1 MRNAIL
7 LVLLPLIFMHYG
19 LSQKKTI
26 NHEVYNDWK
35 SLKSP
40 IISANGTFVA
50 YEIAPHRGDGMLY
63 YGMKNDPSNKLSRA
77 VSPQFS
83 KDESLLVFRIKPG
96 FDTLRKLELDKVDKK
111 KWVNDT
117 LGIVLTKQDTI
128 IKFGDLKQY
137 QLAKYTNWIAYT
149 VHSNDAPKE
158 EVKRRFWDIF
168 RRKKKEEENAAPA
181 SNGNKMTVFN
191 PIDNRSIELFNV
203 EQFSLSDDGGFVLF
217 STHFKGAKND
227 SIQVHLLRTADFSLQ
242 QVKYDYT
249 ATKHYVF
256 DDKNKQAVFLASKD
270 TVDKNKVFDLYF
282 WDLSQDSPE
291 LLLDTNRND
300 LPEGMTV
307 SVYRAPYFSQNS
319 KRLFIGL
326 KDIPQQEP
334 EDTLL
339 DSEKAK
345 FDLWHW
351 EDDRLQPQQ
360 LLEKQRDLTKT
371 YLSVIHLNENRL
383 LQLENDTLQLRTLD
397 KGNSDAALGYTMHRQ
412 QHTYNWTYPW
422 LRDYYHVSIES
433 GTSTLLKRDISYGS
447 LSPQGKAFIYFDLND
462 NQYKKIQPGSQEVT
476 CITCNL
482 KDTNLVWTEDI
493 NGMPHQAGPIGVF
506 GYTKNDQSA
515 IIHSQYDIWEV
526 ELDNGN
532 IWSISN
538 LFGEQSKQELRLN
551 TFEKDST
558 YIDYNQTYIHAV
570 DLTTRD
576 ERILNLVSGHKN
588 PRPENMMETP
598 HKIIGI
604 QKAAYSNDVIYRK
617 MNTVDYPDLYVTITS
632 FQNSIKISETN
643 PQQSEYRWPT
653 VQKIEW
659 TSPSGKELEG
669 LVYLPEDFDSTK
681 SYPMLVYFYEL
692 YADRMHQHYIPRP
705 TASIIF
711 ATEYTSAEYVV
722 FMPDIRYD
730 PGYPA
735 RGAYDCIIS
744 GTDTVL
750 SMFPNIDSTR
760 LGLQGQSW
768 GGYQTAQLITM
779 TNKYKAAM
787 AGAPV
792 SNMFSAYGGIRWGS
806 GLNRQFQYE
815 RTQSRIGK
823 TIWEDHDLYV
833 ENSPLFGVPKIET
846 PLLIMHNDND
856 GAVPWYQGIEL
867 FTAMKRL
874 GKPVWMLNYN
884 GDEHNLMDNA
894 NRMDLSIRMRQF
906 FDYYL
911 KDEPAPAWLINGIP
925 ATEKGKELRLELV
938 EDE

>member
-1 MRNAIL
+1 MKYIFII
-7 LVLLPLIFMHYG
+7 LVLTALHQLVFA
-19 LSQKKTI
+19 QKKTI
-26 NHEVYNDWK
+26 NHEIYNDWK

-40 IISANGTFVA
+40 IISPNGNFIS
-50 YEIAPHRGDGMLY
+50 YEIAPHRGDGILF
-63 YGMKNDPSNKLSRA
+63 YGDKNNPNKTILRGKR
-77 VSPQFS
+77 PQFS
-83 KDESLLVFRIKPG
+83 KDESLLVFSIHPG
-96 FDTLRKLELDKVDKK
+96 FDTLRNLELEKVNKK
-111 KWVNDT
+111 DWVKDS
-117 LGIVLTKQDTI
+117 LGVLLLEQDSL
-128 IKFGDLKQY
+128 IKFGDIKKY
-137 QLAKYTNWIAYT
+137 ELAKDQNWI
-149 VHSNDAPKE
+149 VFLEHSNDEPQERIKK
-158 EVKRRFWDIF
+158 KRWWNIF
-168 RRKKKEEENAAPA
+168 RKKQKEVERPS
-181 SNGNKMTVFN
+181 SNGNKMIVFN
-191 PIDNRSIELFNV
+191 PIENRSISIYNV
-203 EQFSLSDDGGFVLF
+203 SEYSISNNGEYVLF
-217 STHFKGAKND
+217 STHFKGAKTD
-227 SIQVHLLRTADFSLQ
+227 SVQIKLLDTDDFSIKD
-242 QVKYDYT
+242 VEGHFS
-249 ATKHYVF
+249 AFSHPSF
-256 DDKNKQAVFLASKD
+256 DEKSKQSVFLASKD
-270 TVDKNKVFDLYF
+270 TVEKNKIFDLYL
-282 WDLSQDSPE
+282 WDLSKSQPE
-291 LLLDTNRND
+291 LILDTNRSD
-300 LPEGMTV
+300 LPEGLTV
-307 SVYRAPYFSQNS
+307 SVFKSPSFSQNGR
-319 KRLFIGL
+319 KLFIGL
-326 KDIPQQEP
+326 KEIPTQEP
-334 EDTLL
+334 KDTLVEN
-339 DSEKAK
+339 EKVK
-345 FDLWHW
+345 LDLWHW
-351 EDDRLQPQQ
+351 KDDRLQPQQ

-371 YLSVIHLNENRL
+371 FLSVIHLNENRL
-383 LQLENDTLQLRTLD
+383 VQLENDTLQIRILD
-397 KGNSDAALGYTMHRQ
+397 KGNSNAALGYSVHRH
-412 QHTYNWTYPW
+412 QHTYNWTFPW
-422 LRDYYHVSIES
+422 LRDYYSVSIDS
-433 GTSTLLKRDISYGS
+433 GKSKLLQRDLSNGVM
-447 LSPQGKAFIYFDLND
+447 SPQGKTFIYFDLTD
-462 NQYKKIQPGSQEVT
+462 KQYKIIPSKNDEVY

-482 KDTNLVWTEDI
+482 KDSTITWTEDI
-493 NGMPHQAGPIGVF
+493 NGMPHQAEPIGVF
-506 GYTKNDQSA
+506 GFTKNDRSA
-515 IIHSQYDIWEV
+515 IIHSEYDIWEV
-526 ELDNGN
+526 ELENGN

-538 LFGEQSKQELRLN
+538 LFGQQSHQELRLK
-551 TFEKDST
+551 TYEPDST
-558 YIDYNQTYIHAV
+558 YIDLNKTYIHAV
-570 DLTTRD
+570 DLKTRD

-598 HKIIGI
+598 HKIIDI
-604 QKAAYSNDVIYRK
+604 QKAKNSNDVIYRK
-617 MNTVDYPDLYVTITS
+617 MNTVDYPDLYVTTTT
-632 FQNSIKISETN
+632 FQNNTKISETN

-730 PGYPA
+730 SGYPA
-735 RGAYDCIIS
+735 RGAYDCIMS

-750 SMFPNIDSTR
+750 TMFPNIDSTR
-760 LGLQGQSW
+760 MGLQGQSW
-768 GGYQTAQLITM
+768 GGYQTAQLVTM
-779 TNKYKAAM
+779 TNRYKAAM

-823 TIWEDHDLYV
+823 TIWDAPELYI

-911 KDEPAPAWLINGIP
+911 KQEPAPAWLLNGLP
-925 ATEKGKELRLELV
+925 AVEKGKELRLELT